1 MAKTAHFK
9 ATRFRKLRPLVI
21 VFFSLLGFM
30 ALNFRSLPRVLNA
43 RHERN
48 ILLDRVESRKAEKKE
63 LERRKRLLEQGKI
76 EEWVREASP
85 GTVFD
90 GERSITLRKSDEKPT
105 SSTSTSNQKS
115 VDTNRPH
122 AK

>member
-1 MAKTAHFK
+1 M
-9 ATRFRKLRPLVI
+9 
-21 VFFSLLGFM
+21 
-30 ALNFRSLPRVLNA
+30 LNA